1 MTASVGMIIE
11 RYKLKEGVLL
21 LDDTDKSRSKNVK
34 KLHAAH
40 KVKDKATGGYSI
52 AQNVMFLVLVT
63 DRVTIPLGFAFYDP
77 DAKWVLWRKEDKKLK
92 KMAYL
97 KKIAQKNRQRI
108 LKTNVRL
115 LLD

>member
-63 DRVTIPLGFAFYDP
+63 DRVTIPLGFAFYEP
-77 DAKWVLWRKEDKKLK
+77 DEEWCFGAK
-92 KMAYL
+92 
-97 KKIAQKNRQRI
+97 
-108 LKTNVRL
+108 KTRS
-115 LLD
+115 

>member
-21 LDDTDKSRSKNVK
+21 LDDTNKSRSKNVK

-63 DRVTIPLGFAFYDP
+63 DKVTIPLGFEFYEP
-77 DAKWVLWRKEDKKLK
+77 DAEWVLWRKEDKKLK
-92 KMAYL
+92 KANTSDTFY
-97 KKIAQKNRQRI
+97 
-108 LKTNVRL
+108 
-115 LLD
+115 